1 MADVTSEYSRVN
13 LSSDPV
19 YRYLRITK
27 GGPGGVPGDCSEQDI
42 LDSPWLQRLRR
53 IHQLQSAW
61 WVFATAEHSRLQHSL
76 GAMHLAGEWLRHLYP
91 TLRQVHPD
99 APSLP
104 LVEETLRLAGLLHD
118 IGHGAFR
125 HFFDEDYLDR
135 WGIDHE
141 VIGRRLITTELAPLI
156 VALRASPHGDFEPG
170 ESVDPLWVA
179 YLIAKDD
186 LEGFSAPAGL
196 AVLRPLL
203 TGPFSAD
210 NMDYVPRDSYIC
222 GVATGPVDIQRIL
235 HYSFISEHGLTIH
248 DHGAEALFMFL
259 SARLYLYNQVYF
271 HRTVRRIDLQLREI
285 FRPTMDFILGG
296 NPLELLPRY
305 RHVNE
310 WFLMD
315 EVDRWA
321 RGEEGAE
328 RESLGRQW
336 GDIVA
341 RRLKWKLVYSSYI
354 ESRDLE
360 TGLVAL
366 TREQFAARI
375 REQLPEGLRATDF
388 EVDIASQGTKAFNP
402 LTEETDV
409 VLYDPL
415 NGRYERN
422 RVIDLFRRLP
432 VRISL
437 SRIFARD
444 DAHREELIAAADRA
458 LALDPA
464 VPISEPFLKED

>member
-1 MADVTSEYSRVN
+1 MTDVTSEYSRVN
-13 LSSDPV
+13 LSSDPI

-27 GGPGGVPGDCSEQDI
+27 GGPGGVPGECSEQDI

-91 TLRQVHPD
+91 TLITCHSD
-99 APSLP
+99 TASLP

-118 IGHGAFR
+118 IGHGPFG
-125 HFFDEDYLDR
+125 HFFDENYLDR

-141 VIGRRLITTELAPLI
+141 VIGRRLITTELAPMIEGL
-156 VALRASPHGDFEPG
+156 AASPHGDFAPG
-170 ESVDPLWVA
+170 ERIDPRWVA
-179 YLIAKDD
+179 YLIADED
-186 LEGFSAPAGL
+186 LPGFTPPGWL

-235 HYSFISEHGLTIH
+235 HYSFISEHGLAIH
-248 DHGAEALFMFL
+248 DHGSEALFMFL

-285 FRPTMDFILGG
+285 FRPTMDLLLGG
-296 NPLELLPRY
+296 NPLELMDRY
-305 RHVNE
+305 RRINE

-321 RGEEGAE
+321 LGGAGSE
-328 RESLGRQW
+328 RQALGLEWR
-336 GDIVA
+336 DIVA
-341 RRLKWKLVYSSYI
+341 RRLKWHLVYSSYI
-354 ESRDLE
+354 ESRDLDS
-360 TGLVAL
+360 GVFAM
-366 TREQFAARI
+366 TRDEFAGRI
-375 REQLPEGLRATDF
+375 RKEFGSRDIEF
-388 EVDIASQGTKAFNP
+388 EVDIASQGTKAINP
-402 LTEETDV
+402 LTENAGI

-415 NGRYERN
+415 DGSYESN
-422 RVIDLFRRLP
+422 RVLDLFRRLP
-432 VRISL
+432 IRISL
-437 SRIFARD
+437 CRIFAKD
-444 DAHREELIAAADRA
+444 GSHREELGRAADRI
-458 LALDPA
+458 LAANRP
-464 VPISEPFLKED
+464 EEGQKG

>member
-1 MADVTSEYSRVN
+1 MTDVTSEYSRVN
-13 LSSDPV
+13 LSSDPI

-27 GGPGGVPGDCSEQDI
+27 GGPGGVPGECSEQDL

-91 TLRQVHPD
+91 TLSQVHAD
-99 APSLP
+99 LPSP
-104 LVEETLRLAGLLHD
+104 ALVEETLRLAGLLHD
-118 IGHGAFR
+118 IGHGPFG
-125 HFFDEDYLDR
+125 HFFDENYLDR

-141 VIGRRLITTELAPLI
+141 VIGRRLILGELAPLI
-156 VALRASPHGDFEPG
+156 EGLAASPHGDFGRG
-170 ESVDPLWVA
+170 ERVDPRWVA
-179 YLIAKDD
+179 YLISKDE
-186 LEGFSAPAGL
+186 LEGFAAPGWL
-196 AVLRPLL
+196 TVLRPLL

-222 GVATGPVDIQRIL
+222 GVAAGPVDIQRIL
-235 HYSFISEHGLTIH
+235 HYSFISEQGLTIH

-285 FRPTMDFILGG
+285 FRPSMDLILGG
-296 NPLELLPRY
+296 NPLDLLPRY

-321 RGEEGAE
+321 SGEDGPEKQA
-328 RESLGRQW
+328 LGRQW
-336 GDIVA
+336 SDIVA
-341 RRLKWKLVYSSYI
+341 RRLKWRLIYSSYI

-360 TGLVAL
+360 AGVSSL
-366 TREQFAARI
+366 TREEFAGRI
-375 REQLPEGLRATDF
+375 REQLPGPLRDAEF

-415 NGRYERN
+415 TNKYERN

-432 VRISL
+432 IRITL
-437 SRIFARD
+437 CRIFARD
-444 DAHREELIAAADRA
+444 DAHREDLVRAADRA
-458 LALDPA
+458 LGAQA
-464 VPISEPFLKED
+464 ATS

>member
-1 MADVTSEYSRVN
+1 MGEVTSEYSRVN

-27 GGPGGVPGDCSEQDI
+27 GGPGGVPGECAEQDL

-91 TLRQVHPD
+91 SLLQVHPG
-99 APSLP
+99 APSEP
-104 LVEETLRLAGLLHD
+104 LVEETLRIAGLLHD
-118 IGHGAFR
+118 VGHGPFG
-125 HFFDEDYLDR
+125 HFFDENYLDR

-141 VIGRRLITTELAPLI
+141 VIGRELITGELAPLI
-156 VALRASPHGDFEPG
+156 SGLGASPHGDFAAG
-170 ESVDPLWVA
+170 ERVDPLWVA
-179 YLIAKDD
+179 YLISRDE
-186 LEGFSAPAGL
+186 LPGFEAPPWL
-196 AVLRPLL
+196 AALRPLL

-222 GVATGPVDIQRIL
+222 GVATGPVDVQRIL
-235 HYSFISEHGLTIH
+235 HYSFISEQGLTIH
-248 DHGAEALFMFL
+248 DHGAEALLMFL

-285 FRPTMDFILGG
+285 FRPTLDLVLGG
-296 NPLELLPRY
+296 NPLDRLDRY

-310 WFLMD
+310 WSLMN

-321 RGEEGAE
+321 GGEEGPE
-328 RESLGRQW
+328 RERLGRAW

-341 RRLKWKLVYSSYI
+341 RRFKWRLIYSSYL

-360 TGLVAL
+360 EDLAAL
-366 TREQFAARI
+366 TREGFASRI
-375 REQLPEGLRATDF
+375 RAELPAALRDTEF
-388 EVDIASQGTKAFNP
+388 EVDVASQGTKAFNP

-409 VLYDPL
+409 VLFDPL
-415 NGRYERN
+415 DGRYQRS

-432 VRISL
+432 VRIAL
-437 SRIFARD
+437 CRIFARD
-444 DAHREELIAAADRA
+444 ESNRGELVAAADRV
-458 LALDPA
+458 LGR
-464 VPISEPFLKED
+464 